1 MAHPRKPP
9 ALKVLSGS
17 RQPDPAPV
25 VDLPLVS
32 EIPEAPEWLPNK
44 HAEKEWDRL
53 AAILHANGL
62 LTEAGLGPLAMLCA
76 LHGKLVQLWMAGE
89 TPTGH
94 MMAQYRALVG
104 EFGLTPVAQGKVR
117 PSENKQSGN
126 KFAGNG
132 KRRAS

>member
-1 MAHPRKPP
+1 MAHPRKPT

-32 EIPEAPEWLPNK
+32 EIPPAPEWLPNK
-44 HAEKEWDRL
+44 HAEAEWDRL

-104 EFGLTPVAQGKVR
+104 EFGLTPV
-117 PSENKQSGN
+117 
-126 KFAGNG
+126 
-132 KRRAS
+132 